1 MTQGVIMAAAEVA
14 KQAIILREQLEALV
28 GAKREDI
35 RFQPPDCWGF
45 IRHCYSLAGM
55 TLPEKITAARHYGRL
70 LHEGERIQLL
80 DVIVFEN
87 FFLEGRHVGVAL
99 DNVWFLQNSDV
110 TNGVAALT
118 FARFQIID
126 SVYRLK
132 PVLSRVEG

>member
-1 MTQGVIMAAAEVA
+1 
-14 KQAIILREQLEALV
+14 LRDQLQDLV
-28 GAKREDI
+28 GAQRQDI

-45 IRHCYSLAGM
+45 VRHCYSLAGIA
-55 TLPEKITAARHYGRL
+55 LPENITAARHRGRL

-118 FARFQIID
+118 LERFRQIID

-132 PVLSRVEG
+132 